1 MSNNITD
8 ILLEEDKRDIY
19 FYIDKHIKKK
29 YRFFLQNKLKE
40 HKLSAKTDKLFVQ
53 VIEQELDNLETNN

>member
-29 YRFFLQNKLKE
+29 YRFFLQEKLRQ
-40 HKLSAKTDKLFVQ
+40 HKLFSKSDKLFIQ
-53 VIEQELDNLETNN
+53 IIEQELDNIETNN

>member
-1 MSNNITD
+1 MTQHITD

-29 YRFFLQNKLKE
+29 YRFLHLRKK
-40 HKLSAKTDKLFVQ
+40 Q
-53 VIEQELDNLETNN
+53 VDFFT

>member
-1 MSNNITD
+1 MTQHITD

-29 YRFFLQNKLKE
+29 YRFFLQQKLRE
-40 HKLSAKTDKLFVQ
+40 HKLTNKSDKLFVQ
-53 VIEQELDNLETNN
+53 VIEQELYNIEANK

>member
-29 YRFFLQNKLKE
+29 YRFFLQNKLRQ
-40 HKLSAKTDKLFVQ
+40 HKLSSKTDKLFVQ
-53 VIEQELDNLETNN
+53 VIEQELDSLETNI

>member
-29 YRFFLQNKLKE
+29 YRFFLERKLR
-40 HKLSAKTDKLFVQ
+40 
-53 VIEQELDNLETNN
+53 EQELDNIEKNI

>member
-8 ILLEEDKRDIY
+8 ILLEEDKKDIY

-29 YRFFLQNKLKE
+29 YRFFFTEQI
-40 HKLSAKTDKLFVQ
+40 KT
-53 VIEQELDNLETNN
+53 T

>member
-29 YRFFLQNKLKE
+29 YRFFLQEKLRQ
-40 HKLSAKTDKLFVQ
+40 HKLSSKTDKLFVQ
-53 VIEQELDNLETNN
+53 VIEQELDSLETNI

>member
-8 ILLEEDKRDIY
+8 ILLEEDKRDLY

-29 YRFFLQNKLKE
+29 YRFFLQQKLRE
-40 HKLSAKTDKLFVQ
+40 HKLSNKSDKLFVQ
-53 VIEQELDNLETNN
+53 VIEQELDNIEANK

>member
-1 MSNNITD
+1 MSNSITD

-29 YRFFLQNKLKE
+29 YRFFLERKLRE
-40 HKLSAKTDKLFVQ
+40 HKLSSISDKLFVQ
-53 VIEQELDNLETNN
+53 VIEQELDNIEKNI

>member
-1 MSNNITD
+1 MSNNVTD

-29 YRFFLQNKLKE
+29 YRFFLQNKLRQ
-40 HKLSAKTDKLFVQ
+40 HKLSSKTDKLFVQ
-53 VIEQELDNLETNN
+53 VIEQELDSLETNI

>member
-29 YRFFLQNKLKE
+29 YRFFLQKKLRQ
-40 HKLSAKTDKLFVQ
+40 HKLSSKTDKLFVQ
-53 VIEQELDNLETNN
+53 VIEQELDSLETNI

>member
-1 MSNNITD
+1 MTDNITD

-29 YRFFLQNKLKE
+29 YRFFLQNKLRQ
-40 HKLSAKTDKLFVQ
+40 HKLSSKTDKLFVQ
-53 VIEQELDNLETNN
+53 VIEQELDSLETNI